1 MKMDKE
7 TGSVQEGKHADIII
21 VDGDPLNNIRDIRK
35 VTTVIK
41 SGKIYS
47 PVAMHKLVGFNK

>member
-7 TGSVQEGKHADIII
+7 TGSVQKGKHADIII

-41 SGKIYS
+41 SGKIYD
-47 PVAMHKLVGFNK
+47 PGILHKLVGFSK